1 LLWYVN
7 MGEDLSE
14 IVEYWDKYASFVSI
28 TLWQDTDFTHTSN
41 NHFLNTTDELLTRLL
56 VIRCRELLFGEF

>member
-1 LLWYVN
+1 MIMSLDGWLLWYVN

-28 TLWQDTDFTHTSN
+28 TL
-41 NHFLNTTDELLTRLL
+41 
-56 VIRCRELLFGEF
+56 